1 MLTLGAL
8 QYAVL
13 LMIGL
18 GTATSGLLM
27 AMDKFYLFNRAG
39 IKHPCFFCIIFWA
52 SLAVSVFFMWDTKVW
67 IALFVSLG
75 SASFGRSLMKAA

>member
-1 MLTLGAL
+1 MLTLVVL

-18 GTATSGLLM
+18 GTAVSGLLM

-39 IKHPCFFCIIFWA
+39 IRNPCFFCIIFWA
-52 SLAVSVFFMWDTKVW
+52 SLTVSIFLMWESKVW
-67 IALFVSLG
+67 ISIFVSLG
-75 SASFGRSLMKAA
+75 AASFGRSLMRSA